1 MDDKINIVKASALVI
16 YTPQEVACI
25 FKEQL
30 KETVKQLKPV
40 ELYVMLVLV
49 I

>member
-1 MDDKINIVKASALVI
+1 M
-16 YTPQEVACI
+16 ACI

-40 ELYVMLVLV
+40 VLHVVLVLV
-49 I
+49 ILASMYIVDASVRNQLNT